1 MNSEQTFCRF
11 ADLFEVPQR
20 NGLTRPKRVRGTGL
34 PMVNMGELF
43 AHKRIHDI
51 PMDLVPYKDSECAS
65 LLKHADLLF
74 ARQSLVLEG
83 AGQCSIFLGHKKT
96 VFESH
101 LIRCRIDPSKGDPLF
116 YYYFFSSQPG
126 KALIRQIVSQGAGAS
141 GIKGSELVEL
151 LVPQPSKTLQ
161 KKISQL
167 MNAIDGEIEML
178 QRQNTA
184 LESVSQTLFRSWFVD
199 FDPVYAKV
207 AGNVPEAMSAEL
219 AALFPSEFEDGEMG
233 LIPKGWR
240 SGRLSDN
247 CSLNPES
254 WSAKTHPAVVKYV
267 DLSGL
272 KENVFSEP
280 VEYVFSE
287 APSRARRV
295 LRKGD
300 SLYGTVRPGNLSF
313 GFVGWNETGL
323 TGSTGFAVLRP
334 TDKNSTEF
342 IYCAM
347 TLKEN
352 IERLTHLAEGAAY
365 PAVRPDIVH
374 EQPAV
379 VPSSEVMQAFHVTTA
394 PLFSLHAHNC
404 RLISCLAS
412 LRDHLLPR
420 LISGKLCLEDAE
432 ASVEAITLGLEA
444 EPA

>member
-1 MNSEQTFCRF
+1 MSSESR
-11 ADLFEVPQR
+11 VPLSSVAELISIKVPVSALVGHPYVSTE
-20 NGLTRPKRVRGTGL
+20 NLLPNLGGT
-34 PMVNMGELF
+34 VQGELPCSERVNSF
-43 AHKRIHDI
+43 HKFDTLFSNIRPYFRKVHYARTGGGCSADVLVFRTRKPKEFLPAFLYYCLADPTFIEHTMATCKGAKMPRGDKGAMVQYKIFKPDLASQKRI
-51 PMDLVPYKDSECAS
+51 S
-65 LLKHADLLF
+65 DLL
-74 ARQSLVLEG
+74 R
-83 AGQCSIFLGHKKT
+83 SIDD
-96 VFESH
+96 S
-101 LIRCRIDPSKGDPLF
+101 
-116 YYYFFSSQPG
+116 
-126 KALIRQIVSQGAGAS
+126 
-141 GIKGSELVEL
+141 
-151 LVPQPSKTLQ
+151 
-161 KKISQL
+161 
-167 MNAIDGEIEML
+167 IEAF
-178 QRQNTA
+178 QHQNTA
-184 LESVSQTLFRSWFVD
+184 LESIAQTLFRSWFVD
-199 FDPVYAKV
+199 FDPVHAK
-207 AGNVPEAMSAEL
+207 AADNAPEAMSAEL
-219 AALFPSEFEDGEMG
+219 AALFPSELEDSEQG

-240 SGRLSDN
+240 SGRLSDI

-280 VEYVFSE
+280 VEYAFSE

-334 TDKNSTEF
+334 TEKNSTEF

-394 PLFSLHAHNC
+394 SLFSLHAHNC
-404 RLISCLAS
+404 RLIFCLAS

-420 LISGKLCLEDAE
+420 LISGKLCFEEAE
-432 ASVEAITLGLEA
+432 ASVAAITSEVEA
-444 EPA
+444 ELA